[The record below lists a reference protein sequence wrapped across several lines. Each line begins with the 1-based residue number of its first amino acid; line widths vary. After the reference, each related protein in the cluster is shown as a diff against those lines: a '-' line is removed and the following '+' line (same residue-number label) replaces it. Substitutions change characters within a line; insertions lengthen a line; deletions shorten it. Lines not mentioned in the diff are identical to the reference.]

1 MAYLALRPIKFDKAY
16 LPGDH
21 IDEDK
26 VFSSVAQDL
35 ISAGYISHIPEAAK
49 EPKDKKVEKKE
60 AVTEE
65 KDKAKEAAAE
75 EEPGEEEGP
84 KLEFTRDNLL
94 NLSKAELHRLL
105 DINKVEYSNKDTK
118 EILVDK
124 FLQANI

>member
-49 EPKDKKVEKKE
+49 EPEDKKVEDEE
-60 AVTEE
+60 AVTDEVT
-65 KDKAKEAAAE
+65 EAAEVTE
-75 EEPGEEEGP
+75 EEPVEEEGP

-94 NLSKAELHRLL
+94 NLSKAELHKLL
-105 DINKVEYSNKDTK
+105 DINKVEYSTKDTK
-118 EILVDK
+118 ETLVDK
-124 FLQANI
+124 FLAAHK

>member
-35 ISAGYISHIPEAAK
+35 ISAGYISHIEERAK
-49 EPKDKKVEKKE
+49 EPEDNQVEE
-60 AVTEE
+60 ETEEEVTE
-65 KDKAKEAAAE
+65 AAEAIE
-75 EEPGEEEGP
+75 EEPVEEEGP

-94 NLSKAELHRLL
+94 NLSKAELHKLL
-105 DINKVEYSNKDTK
+105 DINKVEYSTKDTK
-118 EILVDK
+118 ETLVDK
-124 FLQANI
+124 FLEAHK

>member
-35 ISAGYISHIPEAAK
+35 ISAGYISHIKEVAK
-49 EPKDKKVEKKE
+49 EPEDNKVEE
-60 AVTEE
+60 DEEEVTEVT
-65 KDKAKEAAAE
+65 DAAE
-75 EEPGEEEGP
+75 AIEGEPVENEGP

-94 NLSKAELHRLL
+94 NLSKAELHKLL
-105 DINKVEYSNKDTK
+105 EINKVEFSTKDTK
-118 EILVDK
+118 ETLVDK
-124 FLQANI
+124 FLEAHK

>member
-49 EPKDKKVEKKE
+49 EPKDKKVEDEK

-65 KDKAKEAAAE
+65 ETEYTEVDE
-75 EEPGEEEGP
+75 EEPEEEGP
-84 KLEFTRDNLL
+84 KLEFTRGNLL

-124 FLQANI
+124 FLQAHK

>member
-35 ISAGYISHIPEAAK
+35 ISAGYINHIKEVAK
-49 EPKDKKVEKKE
+49 EPEDNQVEE
-60 AVTEE
+60 DEEEVTEVTDAAEVTEE
-65 KDKAKEAAAE
+65 
-75 EEPGEEEGP
+75 EPVEEGP

-94 NLSKAELHRLL
+94 NLSKAELHKLL
-105 DINKVEYSNKDTK
+105 EINKVEYSTKDTK
-118 EILVDK
+118 ETLVDK
-124 FLQANI
+124 FLEAHK

>member
-35 ISAGYISHIPEAAK
+35 ISAGYISHIKEAAE
-49 EPKDKKVEKKE
+49 EPKDKKVEE
-60 AVTEE
+60 YEE
-65 KDKAKEAAAE
+65 EEITEAAEATE
-75 EEPGEEEGP
+75 EEPVEEEGP

-94 NLSKAELHRLL
+94 NLSKAELHKLL
-105 DINKVEYSNKDTK
+105 EINKVEYSTKDTK
-118 EILVDK
+118 ETLVDK
-124 FLQANI
+124 FLEAHK